1 MANGPE
7 KTAPLTMFAEFGVTM
22 AIAVVLSGAISL
34 SLTPMLCSRMLRPL
48 HGGGVHTILD
58 LQLQSLS
65 HRLGA
70 PMTNSDVHCAFIE
83 IAQKPQSSADAD

>member
-1 MANGPE
+1 MLASKAVATPSVGAFSAGLVMAE
-7 KTAPLTMFAEFGVTM
+7 LM
-22 AIAVVLSGAISL
+22 
-34 SLTPMLCSRMLRPL
+34 RPL